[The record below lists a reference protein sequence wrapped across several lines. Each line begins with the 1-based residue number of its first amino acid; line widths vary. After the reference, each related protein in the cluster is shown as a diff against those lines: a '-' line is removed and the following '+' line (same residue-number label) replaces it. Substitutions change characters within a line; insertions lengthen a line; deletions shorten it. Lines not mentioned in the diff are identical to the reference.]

1 VREDVGEPL
10 RATFGDDAVRDGKGD
25 LWLGAER
32 ALLRAGAAE
41 VHVSGCCTICDERF
55 FSHRRLGSPAGRQ
68 AVLAVI
74 A

>member
-1 VREDVGEPL
+1 VRDDVGDPL
-10 RATFGDDAVRDGKGD
+10 RAAFGDDAVRRGKAD

-32 ALLRAGAAE
+32 ALLGAGAVE

-55 FSHRRLGSPAGRQ
+55 FSHRRLGSPGGRQ